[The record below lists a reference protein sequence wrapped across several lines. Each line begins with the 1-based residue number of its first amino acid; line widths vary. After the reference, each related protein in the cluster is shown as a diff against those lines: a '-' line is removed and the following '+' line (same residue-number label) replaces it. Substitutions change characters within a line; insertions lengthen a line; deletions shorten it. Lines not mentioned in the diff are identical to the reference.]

1 MNLIQKGSKAALVFI
16 LLLASWTIKAQEDN
30 YMPAYVSALERDL
43 ELNDDL
49 YRIRRAAAFDHASV
63 LSASGY
69 AQMPADSVA
78 EYVILLERY
87 DTLSAGNHE
96 KIAALK
102 AYQKRLGIFK
112 NAFYVSSVKY
122 DPLAVASAVEAL
134 NIIRIESAEG
144 AQTLD
149 VDTLLAALAVFE
161 EQSGIVRERFNI
173 TDLRVAR
180 RIELYRG
187 RAMDA
192 VLSKS
197 LAEDFLEPW
206 YATEQIK
213 ALSAESPVE
222 YIRTITGR
230 LLGLIDQM
238 KALDESAPAGQANE
252 LLEELLAIGSEL

>member
-1 MNLIQKGSKAALVFI
+1 MRLLQKGSKVILVSV
-16 LLLASWTIKAQEDN
+16 LLLTSWIVKGQDDT
-30 YMPAYVSALERDL
+30 YMSAYVSALERDL
-43 ELNDDL
+43 DCNDDL
-49 YRIRRAAAFDHASV
+49 YRTRRAAEFDHASV
-63 LSASGY
+63 LAVSSY
-69 AQMPADSVA
+69 AQMPVDSVA
-78 EYVILLERY
+78 DYVMLLEKH
-87 DTLSAGNHE
+87 DTLSSENHE
-96 KIAALK
+96 KIAVLK

-112 NAFYVSSVKY
+112 NAFDVSSVKY
-122 DPLAVASAVEAL
+122 DSLAVASAVEAL

-144 AQTLD
+144 TQTLD

-213 ALSAESPVE
+213 TLSAESPVE

-238 KALDESAPAGQANE
+238 KALDESAPAGKANE